1 MFTRGEYQD
10 TSGTY
15 GVIVNREKTNIE
27 VLLIESGSVIS
38 AFKHDDTGDYSFANV
53 RAHDA
58 ERLISNGIRGCTSK
72 NGNAIPFDLG
82 TSIMHEFI
90 RTKIEYIVEL
100 YNGELVGAEIKD
112 EQKSKYL
119 RLEYMKDQSFKI
131 PAIPYVKLTAEKKK
145 KKSADI
151 DDMTVED
158 SVTVRSVS
166 EIALEKEDVSWLK
179 GKKYYIVND
188 DAQAEK
194 LFKQLESYNGPI
206 AYDTETTG
214 LKINCFGKI
223 NSVYQRNLEKY
234 NAEHPDD
241 TIRADRMVGIIFCV
255 EEDVSYYFP
264 AFNRKFKNL
273 YQDVN
278 SPERIAAINN
288 IKARYTVGDLAVQHD
303 DDMYNYVTKT
313 PAEEFRNDV
322 VLMERVRNILEKG
335 HIVGHNGTFDWKV
348 GYQYGIDTNFKD
360 DTMIMH
366 QLMYKFRSTTSNRG
380 ESSALKYLEKREF
393 GMDAWELE
401 DFFPDFKED
410 NSGLTRGAKKKGSK
424 IDFSYMDYDGTRVYA
439 PTDGDATFKLFVKY
453 KTDMMQNH
461 KDMEY
466 IYQVE
471 MIVSSCIAYME
482 FYGHRLDE
490 RMINGA
496 RASTQAEV
504 LCIESEIRDLVGYRS
519 EKEKE
524 LYEKLSEQRAVYKDA
539 DASGDRDAINK
550 AISEM
555 EVTCKELRGV
565 IDGDEEHPLNLAAP
579 GQVATLFYDILKIP
593 NPNTEGKK
601 SVAKRE
607 LKALLKERN
616 ADGTPKYP
624 VVHMYSEYKKQD
636 TLVTKFFDNLQYFQ
650 YPGGY
655 IFSSYGQIAAATG
668 RMSCVD
674 ENTLVTTVGG
684 YKKIKDIKVG
694 DLVYCYDSNNNID
707 IKPVTKVIDQGY
719 KDCIELTWKSSG
731 KDMTGKLVCTPDHKI
746 LSKDYGWVRADKID
760 NDNGIYEIDRN
771 HKSLINVHTGI
782 SSTKCGVHHVYD
794 IEVEDNHNFIANEI
808 CVHNCS
814 RPNAQ
819 QYPHSVTK
827 MVKPRPG
834 YLMADADYSQI
845 EYRVLTA
852 LAGNEWLAELFS
864 NPDSD
869 YHTLMASLMYEVPY
883 ASVTGDM
890 RKAAKSFNFGIP
902 YGMGFASL
910 AILLTGNSLPASVEE
925 AKIKYE
931 QYFKNQP
938 KTRKFFD
945 TVKEQA
951 QVNKYTETF
960 WHRRRYYSFE
970 DKDGKTN
977 NARKAAA
984 LRQAGNAVIQGCVDG
999 DTLIQ
1004 TKEYGI
1010 VKIKDVVNNHLMVW
1024 DGDKWSNGDIL
1035 YSGKKQ
1041 KCIVTFSNGQKFVCS
1056 PIHKFLVKSSK
1067 GNERFVECKDL
1078 IGSETSTNPH
1088 RVVVNREFCD
1098 SDWKYS
1104 SDMARKFYI
1113 SGGNGSNNVFID
1125 DIGDSFAAGVVLG
1138 RLASDGSIFDRDIGG
1153 SSVRQYIAEHEA
1165 NITPVL
1171 MKYMKNLGAKH
1182 KANQVRSERNERV
1195 DWISVY
1201 SKSLVKEIDDLDV
1214 KHNIPDEIFA
1224 DTEMLRGF
1232 LRGIFDGDGG
1242 ISGKTISLT
1251 FGNQADFDN
1260 MCRQVQKALLFFG
1273 IRSRYYKYSYR
1284 SKITI
1289 KTNDNK
1295 RFLDL
1300 IGFINPDKQ
1309 AAGNKLECKKEE
1321 KLFGRALVVESVE
1334 ITDEY
1339 IDMYDVCNTDE
1350 GYYVADGIIT
1360 HNTAADVFKIS
1371 VARNF
1376 KFIRDNHLLGKILII
1391 NMIHDEQ
1398 LFEIDTRYLNIK
1410 KVITCIGKNMQ
1421 FKIDGFPPLYIG
1433 AGVGASWDDAK
1444 GKDAEIHPTLLEN
1457 WTKEMDSYGIW
1468 VKDPL
1473 PLTDDNMH
1481 FSYDFSTGND
1491 DPNYRKSPDE
1501 WLKML
1506 NDSNMQFRINK
1517 VKDYLMNPE
1526 NKGKVIEPVI
1536 GNLLNLKFK
1545 YGHSKKEG
1553 LTDDQLTK
1561 KCLEEFIKHNGLEG
1575 ICDPADYLTQE
1586 EDNALKNVANSSTSL
1601 ADTED
1606 TDEDTGYDDSDDENG
1621 FTDIDEEG
1629 EFSNTDFIPVDES
1642 DVAYGCTVQDL
1653 IQTFGNFVS
1662 KSRRICGIDMRN
1674 VSAVKADAIVD
1685 YLYEHVCDDD
1695 APGAM
1700 EIMFLQDC
1708 NILKRTGVFVN
1719 NIDGSEVEKRL
1730 RNASA
1735 KYDFDER
1742 VQ

>member
-194 LFKQLESYNGPI
+194 LFKQLESYSGPI

-214 LKINCFGKI
+214 LKVNCFGKI

-313 PAEEFRNDV
+313 SAEEFRNDV

-519 EKEKE
+519 DKEKE
-524 LYEKLSEQRAVYKDA
+524 LYEKLSEQREVYKDA

-555 EVTCKELRGV
+555 EATCKELRGV
-565 IDGDEEHPLNLAAP
+565 IDSDEEHPLNLAAP
-579 GQVATLFYDILKIP
+579 GQVATLFYDVLKIP

-668 RMSCVD
+668 RMS
-674 ENTLVTTVGG
+674 
-684 YKKIKDIKVG
+684 
-694 DLVYCYDSNNNID
+694 
-707 IKPVTKVIDQGY
+707 
-719 KDCIELTWKSSG
+719 
-731 KDMTGKLVCTPDHKI
+731 
-746 LSKDYGWVRADKID
+746 
-760 NDNGIYEIDRN
+760 
-771 HKSLINVHTGI
+771 
-782 SSTKCGVHHVYD
+782 
-794 IEVEDNHNFIANEI
+794 
-808 CVHNCS
+808 CS

-984 LRQAGNAVIQGCVDG
+984 LRQAGNAVIQGCLDG

-1088 RVVVNREFCD
+1088 RVVVNREFCN
-1098 SDWKYS
+1098 SDWKYN
-1104 SDMARKFYI
+1104 SDMARKLYA

-1171 MKYMKNLGAKH
+1171 MKYMKNLGAKY
-1182 KANQVRSERNERV
+1182 KINQVRPERNERV
-1195 DWISVY
+1195 DWINVY
-1201 SKSLVKEIDDLDV
+1201 SKSLVSEIGDLDI
-1214 KHNIPDEIFA
+1214 KHTISDEIFA

-1251 FGNQADFDN
+1251 FGTQADFDN
-1260 MCRQVQKALLFFG
+1260 MCRQVQKALMFFG
-1273 IRSRYYKYSYR
+1273 IRSRYYKYNYR

-1300 IGFINPDKQ
+1300 IGFINTDKQ
-1309 AAGNKLECKKEE
+1309 TAGNKLECKKEE

-1339 IDMYDVCNTDE
+1339 IDMYDVCNTDG

-1473 PLTDDNMH
+1473 PLTDENMH
-1481 FSYDFSTGND
+1481 FSYDFNTGNEN
-1491 DPNYRKSPDE
+1491 PNYRKSPDE

-1526 NKGKVIEPVI
+1526 SKGKVIEPVI

-1606 TDEDTGYDDSDDENG
+1606 TDEDAGYDDSDDENS

-1708 NILKRTGVFVN
+1708 NILKRTGIYVN

>member
-194 LFKQLESYNGPI
+194 LFKQLENYNGPI

-273 YQDVN
+273 YQDVD

-524 LYEKLSEQRAVYKDA
+524 LYEKLSGQREVYKDA

-668 RMSCVD
+668 RMS
-674 ENTLVTTVGG
+674 
-684 YKKIKDIKVG
+684 
-694 DLVYCYDSNNNID
+694 
-707 IKPVTKVIDQGY
+707 
-719 KDCIELTWKSSG
+719 
-731 KDMTGKLVCTPDHKI
+731 
-746 LSKDYGWVRADKID
+746 
-760 NDNGIYEIDRN
+760 
-771 HKSLINVHTGI
+771 
-782 SSTKCGVHHVYD
+782 
-794 IEVEDNHNFIANEI
+794 
-808 CVHNCS
+808 CS

-984 LRQAGNAVIQGCVDG
+984 LRQAGNAVIQGCERG

-1010 VKIKDVVNNHLMVW
+1010 VQVQDVVNQHLHVW
-1024 DGDKWSNGDIL
+1024 NGEKWTNGDIL

-1041 KCIVTFSNGQKFVCS
+1041 KCIITFTNGQQFVCS
-1056 PIHKFLVKSSK
+1056 PIHKFLVRSHR
-1067 GNERFVECKDL
+1067 GAERFVECQDL
-1078 IGSETSTNPH
+1078 LTKQNSKNPH
-1088 RVVVNREFCD
+1088 RIVITRKYEP

-1104 SDMARKFYI
+1104 SDWAREKYTSKSF
-1113 SGGNGSNNVFID
+1113 GAKNVFID
-1125 DIGDSFAAGVVLG
+1125 NIGDSFKAGVVLG
-1138 RLASDGSIFDRDIGG
+1138 RLASDGNIVNTSNIHV
-1153 SSVRQYIAEHEA
+1153 VRQIIAEHE
-1165 NITPVL
+1165 
-1171 MKYMKNLGAKH
+1171 M
-1182 KANQVRSERNERV
+1182 
-1195 DWISVY
+1195 SVY
-1201 SKSLVKEIDDLDV
+1201 DVLKEYMEPLGTTEYDVGIREGRTQDIIQLKAHSKSLASEVSELDIKHQIPKEV
-1214 KHNIPDEIFA
+1214 FQ

-1232 LRGIFDGDGG
+1232 LRGLFDGDGG

-1251 FGNQADFDN
+1251 FGTQADFDN

-1273 IRSRYYKYSYR
+1273 VRSRYYKYDYR

-1289 KTNDNK
+1289 KTNDNQK
-1295 RFLDL
+1295 FLDT
-1300 IGFINPDKQ
+1300 IGFINPEKQ
-1309 AAGNKLECKKEE
+1309 EKGRSLECVKDEHV
-1321 KLFGRALVVESVE
+1321 FGQILIPESVE

-1606 TDEDTGYDDSDDENG
+1606 TDEDAGYDDSDDENG

-1708 NILKRTGVFVN
+1708 NILKRTGIFVN

>member
-214 LKINCFGKI
+214 LKFNCFGKI

-273 YQDVN
+273 YQDVD

-524 LYEKLSEQRAVYKDA
+524 LYEKLSEQREVYKNA

-668 RMSCVD
+668 RMS
-674 ENTLVTTVGG
+674 
-684 YKKIKDIKVG
+684 
-694 DLVYCYDSNNNID
+694 
-707 IKPVTKVIDQGY
+707 
-719 KDCIELTWKSSG
+719 
-731 KDMTGKLVCTPDHKI
+731 
-746 LSKDYGWVRADKID
+746 
-760 NDNGIYEIDRN
+760 
-771 HKSLINVHTGI
+771 
-782 SSTKCGVHHVYD
+782 
-794 IEVEDNHNFIANEI
+794 
-808 CVHNCS
+808 CS

-984 LRQAGNAVIQGCVDG
+984 LRQAGNAVIQG
-999 DTLIQ
+999 
-1004 TKEYGI
+1004 
-1010 VKIKDVVNNHLMVW
+1010 
-1024 DGDKWSNGDIL
+1024 
-1035 YSGKKQ
+1035 
-1041 KCIVTFSNGQKFVCS
+1041 
-1056 PIHKFLVKSSK
+1056 
-1067 GNERFVECKDL
+1067 
-1078 IGSETSTNPH
+1078 
-1088 RVVVNREFCD
+1088 
-1098 SDWKYS
+1098 
-1104 SDMARKFYI
+1104 
-1113 SGGNGSNNVFID
+1113 
-1125 DIGDSFAAGVVLG
+1125 
-1138 RLASDGSIFDRDIGG
+1138 
-1153 SSVRQYIAEHEA
+1153 
-1165 NITPVL
+1165 
-1171 MKYMKNLGAKH
+1171 
-1182 KANQVRSERNERV
+1182 
-1195 DWISVY
+1195 
-1201 SKSLVKEIDDLDV
+1201 
-1214 KHNIPDEIFA
+1214 
-1224 DTEMLRGF
+1224 
-1232 LRGIFDGDGG
+1232 
-1242 ISGKTISLT
+1242 
-1251 FGNQADFDN
+1251 
-1260 MCRQVQKALLFFG
+1260 
-1273 IRSRYYKYSYR
+1273 
-1284 SKITI
+1284 
-1289 KTNDNK
+1289 
-1295 RFLDL
+1295 
-1300 IGFINPDKQ
+1300 
-1309 AAGNKLECKKEE
+1309 
-1321 KLFGRALVVESVE
+1321 
-1334 ITDEY
+1334 
-1339 IDMYDVCNTDE
+1339 
-1350 GYYVADGIIT
+1350 
-1360 HNTAADVFKIS
+1360 TAADVFKIS

-1517 VKDYLMNPE
+1517 VKDYLLNPE

-1606 TDEDTGYDDSDDENG
+1606 TDEDAGYDDSDDENG

-1708 NILKRTGVFVN
+1708 NILKRTGIFVN

>member
-273 YQDVN
+273 YQDVD

-393 GMDAWELE
+393 GMDTWELE

-668 RMSCVD
+668 RMSC
-674 ENTLVTTVGG
+674 
-684 YKKIKDIKVG
+684 
-694 DLVYCYDSNNNID
+694 
-707 IKPVTKVIDQGY
+707 
-719 KDCIELTWKSSG
+719 
-731 KDMTGKLVCTPDHKI
+731 
-746 LSKDYGWVRADKID
+746 
-760 NDNGIYEIDRN
+760 
-771 HKSLINVHTGI
+771 
-782 SSTKCGVHHVYD
+782 
-794 IEVEDNHNFIANEI
+794 
-808 CVHNCS
+808 S

-999 DTLIQ
+999 DTVIE
-1004 TKEYGI
+1004 TKTFGKT
-1010 VKIKDVVNNHLMVW
+1010 KIKDVCGYSGEVW
-1024 DGDKWSNGDIL
+1024 NGSEWTHGDVL

-1041 KCIVTFSNGQKFVCS
+1041 KCIISLSNGHKFICS
-1056 PIHKFLVKSSK
+1056 PIHKFLTGSDAKNIDSYT
-1067 GNERFVECKDL
+1067 ECKDL
-1078 IGSETSTNPH
+1078 VVGTKLKCDNNST
-1088 RVVVNREFCD
+1088 VEVL
-1098 SDWKYS
+1098 
-1104 SDMARKFYI
+1104 
-1113 SGGNGSNNVFID
+1113 NVD
-1125 DIGDSFAAGVVLG
+1125 
-1138 RLASDGSIFDRDIGG
+1138 
-1153 SSVRQYIAEHEA
+1153 
-1165 NITPVL
+1165 
-1171 MKYMKNLGAKH
+1171 
-1182 KANQVRSERNERV
+1182 
-1195 DWISVY
+1195 
-1201 SKSLVKEIDDLDV
+1201 
-1214 KHNIPDEIFA
+1214 
-1224 DTEMLRGF
+1224 
-1232 LRGIFDGDGG
+1232 
-1242 ISGKTISLT
+1242 
-1251 FGNQADFDN
+1251 
-1260 MCRQVQKALLFFG
+1260 
-1273 IRSRYYKYSYR
+1273 
-1284 SKITI
+1284 
-1289 KTNDNK
+1289 
-1295 RFLDL
+1295 
-1300 IGFINPDKQ
+1300 
-1309 AAGNKLECKKEE
+1309 
-1321 KLFGRALVVESVE
+1321 

-1339 IDMYDVCNTDE
+1339 IDMYDVCNTDC

-1606 TDEDTGYDDSDDENG
+1606 TDEDAGYDDSDDENG

-1708 NILKRTGVFVN
+1708 NILKRTGIFVN

>member
-273 YQDVN
+273 YQDVD

-668 RMSCVD
+668 RMSC
-674 ENTLVTTVGG
+674 
-684 YKKIKDIKVG
+684 
-694 DLVYCYDSNNNID
+694 
-707 IKPVTKVIDQGY
+707 
-719 KDCIELTWKSSG
+719 
-731 KDMTGKLVCTPDHKI
+731 
-746 LSKDYGWVRADKID
+746 
-760 NDNGIYEIDRN
+760 
-771 HKSLINVHTGI
+771 
-782 SSTKCGVHHVYD
+782 
-794 IEVEDNHNFIANEI
+794 
-808 CVHNCS
+808 S

-1182 KANQVRSERNERV
+1182 KVNQVRSERNERV

-1251 FGNQADFDN
+1251 FGNQDDFDN

-1300 IGFINPDKQ
+1300 IGFINLDKQ

-1339 IDMYDVCNTDE
+1339 IDMYDVCNTDG

-1517 VKDYLMNPE
+1517 VKDYLLNPE

-1606 TDEDTGYDDSDDENG
+1606 TDEDAGYDDSDDENG

-1708 NILKRTGVFVN
+1708 NILKRTGIFVN

>member
-288 IKARYTVGDLAVQHD
+288 IKSRYTVGDLAVQHD

-524 LYEKLSEQRAVYKDA
+524 LYEKLSEQREVYKNA

-668 RMSCVD
+668 RMS
-674 ENTLVTTVGG
+674 
-684 YKKIKDIKVG
+684 
-694 DLVYCYDSNNNID
+694 
-707 IKPVTKVIDQGY
+707 
-719 KDCIELTWKSSG
+719 
-731 KDMTGKLVCTPDHKI
+731 
-746 LSKDYGWVRADKID
+746 
-760 NDNGIYEIDRN
+760 
-771 HKSLINVHTGI
+771 
-782 SSTKCGVHHVYD
+782 
-794 IEVEDNHNFIANEI
+794 
-808 CVHNCS
+808 CS

-1078 IGSETSTNPH
+1078 LGSETSTNPH

-1104 SDMARKFYI
+1104 SDTARKFYT

-1171 MKYMKNLGAKH
+1171 IKYMKNLGAKH
-1182 KANQVRSERNERV
+1182 KVNQVRSERNERV

-1214 KHNIPDEIFA
+1214 KHTIPDEIFA

-1491 DPNYRKSPDE
+1491 DPNCRKSPDE

-1606 TDEDTGYDDSDDENG
+1606 TDEDAGYDDSDDENG

-1708 NILKRTGVFVN
+1708 NILKRTGIFVN

>member
-194 LFKQLESYNGPI
+194 LFKQLENYNGPI

-273 YQDVN
+273 YQDVD

-731 KDMTGKLVCTPDHKI
+731 KNMTGKLVCTPDHKI

-984 LRQAGNAVIQGCVDG
+984 LRQAGNAVIQG
-999 DTLIQ
+999 
-1004 TKEYGI
+1004 
-1010 VKIKDVVNNHLMVW
+1010 
-1024 DGDKWSNGDIL
+1024 
-1035 YSGKKQ
+1035 
-1041 KCIVTFSNGQKFVCS
+1041 
-1056 PIHKFLVKSSK
+1056 
-1067 GNERFVECKDL
+1067 
-1078 IGSETSTNPH
+1078 
-1088 RVVVNREFCD
+1088 
-1098 SDWKYS
+1098 
-1104 SDMARKFYI
+1104 
-1113 SGGNGSNNVFID
+1113 
-1125 DIGDSFAAGVVLG
+1125 
-1138 RLASDGSIFDRDIGG
+1138 
-1153 SSVRQYIAEHEA
+1153 
-1165 NITPVL
+1165 
-1171 MKYMKNLGAKH
+1171 
-1182 KANQVRSERNERV
+1182 
-1195 DWISVY
+1195 
-1201 SKSLVKEIDDLDV
+1201 
-1214 KHNIPDEIFA
+1214 
-1224 DTEMLRGF
+1224 
-1232 LRGIFDGDGG
+1232 
-1242 ISGKTISLT
+1242 
-1251 FGNQADFDN
+1251 
-1260 MCRQVQKALLFFG
+1260 
-1273 IRSRYYKYSYR
+1273 
-1284 SKITI
+1284 
-1289 KTNDNK
+1289 
-1295 RFLDL
+1295 
-1300 IGFINPDKQ
+1300 
-1309 AAGNKLECKKEE
+1309 
-1321 KLFGRALVVESVE
+1321 
-1334 ITDEY
+1334 
-1339 IDMYDVCNTDE
+1339 
-1350 GYYVADGIIT
+1350 
-1360 HNTAADVFKIS
+1360 TAADVFKIS

-1457 WTKEMDSYGIW
+1457 WTKEMDNYGIW

-1606 TDEDTGYDDSDDENG
+1606 TDEDAGYDDSDDENG

>member
-15 GVIVNREKTNIE
+15 GVIVNREKANIE
-27 VLLIESGSVIS
+27 LLLIESGSVIS

-194 LFKQLESYNGPI
+194 LFKQLESYSGPI

-214 LKINCFGKI
+214 LKVNCFGKI

-273 YQDVN
+273 YQDVD

-424 IDFSYMDYDGTRVYA
+424 IDFSYMDYDGARVYA

-519 EKEKE
+519 DKEKE
-524 LYEKLSEQRAVYKDA
+524 LYGKLSEQREVYKDA

-555 EVTCKELRGV
+555 EATCKELRGV
-565 IDGDEEHPLNLAAP
+565 IDTDEEHPLNLAAP
-579 GQVATLFYDILKIP
+579 GQVATLFYDVLKIP

-668 RMSCVD
+668 RMSC
-674 ENTLVTTVGG
+674 
-684 YKKIKDIKVG
+684 
-694 DLVYCYDSNNNID
+694 
-707 IKPVTKVIDQGY
+707 
-719 KDCIELTWKSSG
+719 
-731 KDMTGKLVCTPDHKI
+731 
-746 LSKDYGWVRADKID
+746 
-760 NDNGIYEIDRN
+760 
-771 HKSLINVHTGI
+771 
-782 SSTKCGVHHVYD
+782 
-794 IEVEDNHNFIANEI
+794 
-808 CVHNCS
+808 S

-852 LAGNEWLAELFS
+852 LAGNEWLAKLFS

-910 AILLTGNSLPASVEE
+910 AILLTGNSLPASIEE

-984 LRQAGNAVIQGCVDG
+984 LRQAGNAVIQG
-999 DTLIQ
+999 
-1004 TKEYGI
+1004 
-1010 VKIKDVVNNHLMVW
+1010 
-1024 DGDKWSNGDIL
+1024 
-1035 YSGKKQ
+1035 
-1041 KCIVTFSNGQKFVCS
+1041 
-1056 PIHKFLVKSSK
+1056 
-1067 GNERFVECKDL
+1067 
-1078 IGSETSTNPH
+1078 
-1088 RVVVNREFCD
+1088 
-1098 SDWKYS
+1098 
-1104 SDMARKFYI
+1104 
-1113 SGGNGSNNVFID
+1113 
-1125 DIGDSFAAGVVLG
+1125 
-1138 RLASDGSIFDRDIGG
+1138 
-1153 SSVRQYIAEHEA
+1153 
-1165 NITPVL
+1165 
-1171 MKYMKNLGAKH
+1171 
-1182 KANQVRSERNERV
+1182 
-1195 DWISVY
+1195 
-1201 SKSLVKEIDDLDV
+1201 
-1214 KHNIPDEIFA
+1214 
-1224 DTEMLRGF
+1224 
-1232 LRGIFDGDGG
+1232 
-1242 ISGKTISLT
+1242 
-1251 FGNQADFDN
+1251 
-1260 MCRQVQKALLFFG
+1260 
-1273 IRSRYYKYSYR
+1273 
-1284 SKITI
+1284 
-1289 KTNDNK
+1289 
-1295 RFLDL
+1295 
-1300 IGFINPDKQ
+1300 
-1309 AAGNKLECKKEE
+1309 
-1321 KLFGRALVVESVE
+1321 
-1334 ITDEY
+1334 
-1339 IDMYDVCNTDE
+1339 
-1350 GYYVADGIIT
+1350 
-1360 HNTAADVFKIS
+1360 TAADVFKIS

-1481 FSYDFSTGND
+1481 FSYDFSTGNE

-1517 VKDYLMNPE
+1517 VKDYLLNPE
-1526 NKGKVIEPVI
+1526 SKGKVIEPVI

-1606 TDEDTGYDDSDDENG
+1606 TDEDAGYDDGDDENS

-1708 NILKRTGVFVN
+1708 NILKRTGIFVN

>member
-194 LFKQLESYNGPI
+194 LFKQLENYNGPI

-273 YQDVN
+273 YQDVD

-524 LYEKLSEQRAVYKDA
+524 LYEKLSGQREVYKDA

-668 RMSCVD
+668 RMS
-674 ENTLVTTVGG
+674 
-684 YKKIKDIKVG
+684 
-694 DLVYCYDSNNNID
+694 
-707 IKPVTKVIDQGY
+707 
-719 KDCIELTWKSSG
+719 
-731 KDMTGKLVCTPDHKI
+731 
-746 LSKDYGWVRADKID
+746 
-760 NDNGIYEIDRN
+760 
-771 HKSLINVHTGI
+771 
-782 SSTKCGVHHVYD
+782 
-794 IEVEDNHNFIANEI
+794 
-808 CVHNCS
+808 CS

-984 LRQAGNAVIQGCVDG
+984 LRQAGNAVIQG
-999 DTLIQ
+999 
-1004 TKEYGI
+1004 
-1010 VKIKDVVNNHLMVW
+1010 
-1024 DGDKWSNGDIL
+1024 
-1035 YSGKKQ
+1035 
-1041 KCIVTFSNGQKFVCS
+1041 
-1056 PIHKFLVKSSK
+1056 
-1067 GNERFVECKDL
+1067 
-1078 IGSETSTNPH
+1078 
-1088 RVVVNREFCD
+1088 
-1098 SDWKYS
+1098 
-1104 SDMARKFYI
+1104 
-1113 SGGNGSNNVFID
+1113 
-1125 DIGDSFAAGVVLG
+1125 
-1138 RLASDGSIFDRDIGG
+1138 
-1153 SSVRQYIAEHEA
+1153 
-1165 NITPVL
+1165 
-1171 MKYMKNLGAKH
+1171 
-1182 KANQVRSERNERV
+1182 
-1195 DWISVY
+1195 
-1201 SKSLVKEIDDLDV
+1201 
-1214 KHNIPDEIFA
+1214 
-1224 DTEMLRGF
+1224 
-1232 LRGIFDGDGG
+1232 
-1242 ISGKTISLT
+1242 
-1251 FGNQADFDN
+1251 
-1260 MCRQVQKALLFFG
+1260 
-1273 IRSRYYKYSYR
+1273 
-1284 SKITI
+1284 
-1289 KTNDNK
+1289 
-1295 RFLDL
+1295 
-1300 IGFINPDKQ
+1300 
-1309 AAGNKLECKKEE
+1309 
-1321 KLFGRALVVESVE
+1321 
-1334 ITDEY
+1334 
-1339 IDMYDVCNTDE
+1339 
-1350 GYYVADGIIT
+1350 
-1360 HNTAADVFKIS
+1360 TAADVFKIS

-1517 VKDYLMNPE
+1517 VKDYLLNPE

-1606 TDEDTGYDDSDDENG
+1606 TDEDAGYDDSDDENG

-1708 NILKRTGVFVN
+1708 NILKRTGIFVN

>member
-112 EQKSKYL
+112 DQKSKYL

-273 YQDVN
+273 YQDVD

-524 LYEKLSEQRAVYKDA
+524 LYEKLSGQREVYKDA

-668 RMSCVD
+668 RMS
-674 ENTLVTTVGG
+674 
-684 YKKIKDIKVG
+684 
-694 DLVYCYDSNNNID
+694 
-707 IKPVTKVIDQGY
+707 
-719 KDCIELTWKSSG
+719 
-731 KDMTGKLVCTPDHKI
+731 
-746 LSKDYGWVRADKID
+746 
-760 NDNGIYEIDRN
+760 
-771 HKSLINVHTGI
+771 
-782 SSTKCGVHHVYD
+782 
-794 IEVEDNHNFIANEI
+794 
-808 CVHNCS
+808 CS

-984 LRQAGNAVIQGCVDG
+984 LRQAGNAVIQG
-999 DTLIQ
+999 
-1004 TKEYGI
+1004 
-1010 VKIKDVVNNHLMVW
+1010 
-1024 DGDKWSNGDIL
+1024 
-1035 YSGKKQ
+1035 
-1041 KCIVTFSNGQKFVCS
+1041 
-1056 PIHKFLVKSSK
+1056 
-1067 GNERFVECKDL
+1067 
-1078 IGSETSTNPH
+1078 
-1088 RVVVNREFCD
+1088 
-1098 SDWKYS
+1098 
-1104 SDMARKFYI
+1104 
-1113 SGGNGSNNVFID
+1113 
-1125 DIGDSFAAGVVLG
+1125 
-1138 RLASDGSIFDRDIGG
+1138 
-1153 SSVRQYIAEHEA
+1153 
-1165 NITPVL
+1165 
-1171 MKYMKNLGAKH
+1171 
-1182 KANQVRSERNERV
+1182 
-1195 DWISVY
+1195 
-1201 SKSLVKEIDDLDV
+1201 
-1214 KHNIPDEIFA
+1214 
-1224 DTEMLRGF
+1224 
-1232 LRGIFDGDGG
+1232 
-1242 ISGKTISLT
+1242 
-1251 FGNQADFDN
+1251 
-1260 MCRQVQKALLFFG
+1260 
-1273 IRSRYYKYSYR
+1273 
-1284 SKITI
+1284 
-1289 KTNDNK
+1289 
-1295 RFLDL
+1295 
-1300 IGFINPDKQ
+1300 
-1309 AAGNKLECKKEE
+1309 
-1321 KLFGRALVVESVE
+1321 
-1334 ITDEY
+1334 
-1339 IDMYDVCNTDE
+1339 
-1350 GYYVADGIIT
+1350 
-1360 HNTAADVFKIS
+1360 TAADVFKIS

-1517 VKDYLMNPE
+1517 VKDYLLNPE

-1606 TDEDTGYDDSDDENG
+1606 TDEDAGYDDSDDENG

-1708 NILKRTGVFVN
+1708 NILKRTGIFVN

>member
-273 YQDVN
+273 YQDVD

-524 LYEKLSEQRAVYKDA
+524 LYEKLSEQREVYKNA

-668 RMSCVD
+668 RMS
-674 ENTLVTTVGG
+674 
-684 YKKIKDIKVG
+684 
-694 DLVYCYDSNNNID
+694 
-707 IKPVTKVIDQGY
+707 
-719 KDCIELTWKSSG
+719 
-731 KDMTGKLVCTPDHKI
+731 
-746 LSKDYGWVRADKID
+746 
-760 NDNGIYEIDRN
+760 
-771 HKSLINVHTGI
+771 
-782 SSTKCGVHHVYD
+782 
-794 IEVEDNHNFIANEI
+794 
-808 CVHNCS
+808 CS

-984 LRQAGNAVIQGCVDG
+984 LRQAGNAVIQG
-999 DTLIQ
+999 
-1004 TKEYGI
+1004 
-1010 VKIKDVVNNHLMVW
+1010 
-1024 DGDKWSNGDIL
+1024 
-1035 YSGKKQ
+1035 
-1041 KCIVTFSNGQKFVCS
+1041 
-1056 PIHKFLVKSSK
+1056 
-1067 GNERFVECKDL
+1067 
-1078 IGSETSTNPH
+1078 
-1088 RVVVNREFCD
+1088 
-1098 SDWKYS
+1098 
-1104 SDMARKFYI
+1104 
-1113 SGGNGSNNVFID
+1113 
-1125 DIGDSFAAGVVLG
+1125 
-1138 RLASDGSIFDRDIGG
+1138 
-1153 SSVRQYIAEHEA
+1153 
-1165 NITPVL
+1165 
-1171 MKYMKNLGAKH
+1171 
-1182 KANQVRSERNERV
+1182 
-1195 DWISVY
+1195 
-1201 SKSLVKEIDDLDV
+1201 
-1214 KHNIPDEIFA
+1214 
-1224 DTEMLRGF
+1224 
-1232 LRGIFDGDGG
+1232 
-1242 ISGKTISLT
+1242 
-1251 FGNQADFDN
+1251 
-1260 MCRQVQKALLFFG
+1260 
-1273 IRSRYYKYSYR
+1273 
-1284 SKITI
+1284 
-1289 KTNDNK
+1289 
-1295 RFLDL
+1295 
-1300 IGFINPDKQ
+1300 
-1309 AAGNKLECKKEE
+1309 
-1321 KLFGRALVVESVE
+1321 
-1334 ITDEY
+1334 
-1339 IDMYDVCNTDE
+1339 
-1350 GYYVADGIIT
+1350 
-1360 HNTAADVFKIS
+1360 TAADVFKIS

-1517 VKDYLMNPE
+1517 VKDYLLNPE

-1606 TDEDTGYDDSDDENG
+1606 TDEDAGYDDSDDENG

-1708 NILKRTGVFVN
+1708 NILKRTGIFVN

>member
-27 VLLIESGSVIS
+27 VLMIESGSVIS

-273 YQDVN
+273 YQDVD

-524 LYEKLSEQRAVYKDA
+524 LYEKLSEQREVYKNA

-668 RMSCVD
+668 RMS
-674 ENTLVTTVGG
+674 
-684 YKKIKDIKVG
+684 
-694 DLVYCYDSNNNID
+694 
-707 IKPVTKVIDQGY
+707 
-719 KDCIELTWKSSG
+719 
-731 KDMTGKLVCTPDHKI
+731 
-746 LSKDYGWVRADKID
+746 
-760 NDNGIYEIDRN
+760 
-771 HKSLINVHTGI
+771 
-782 SSTKCGVHHVYD
+782 
-794 IEVEDNHNFIANEI
+794 
-808 CVHNCS
+808 CS

-984 LRQAGNAVIQGCVDG
+984 LRQAGNAVIQG
-999 DTLIQ
+999 
-1004 TKEYGI
+1004 
-1010 VKIKDVVNNHLMVW
+1010 
-1024 DGDKWSNGDIL
+1024 
-1035 YSGKKQ
+1035 
-1041 KCIVTFSNGQKFVCS
+1041 
-1056 PIHKFLVKSSK
+1056 
-1067 GNERFVECKDL
+1067 
-1078 IGSETSTNPH
+1078 
-1088 RVVVNREFCD
+1088 
-1098 SDWKYS
+1098 
-1104 SDMARKFYI
+1104 
-1113 SGGNGSNNVFID
+1113 
-1125 DIGDSFAAGVVLG
+1125 
-1138 RLASDGSIFDRDIGG
+1138 
-1153 SSVRQYIAEHEA
+1153 
-1165 NITPVL
+1165 
-1171 MKYMKNLGAKH
+1171 
-1182 KANQVRSERNERV
+1182 
-1195 DWISVY
+1195 
-1201 SKSLVKEIDDLDV
+1201 
-1214 KHNIPDEIFA
+1214 
-1224 DTEMLRGF
+1224 
-1232 LRGIFDGDGG
+1232 
-1242 ISGKTISLT
+1242 
-1251 FGNQADFDN
+1251 
-1260 MCRQVQKALLFFG
+1260 
-1273 IRSRYYKYSYR
+1273 
-1284 SKITI
+1284 
-1289 KTNDNK
+1289 
-1295 RFLDL
+1295 
-1300 IGFINPDKQ
+1300 
-1309 AAGNKLECKKEE
+1309 
-1321 KLFGRALVVESVE
+1321 
-1334 ITDEY
+1334 
-1339 IDMYDVCNTDE
+1339 
-1350 GYYVADGIIT
+1350 
-1360 HNTAADVFKIS
+1360 TAADVFKIS

-1517 VKDYLMNPE
+1517 VKDYLLNPE

-1606 TDEDTGYDDSDDENG
+1606 TDEDAGYDDSDDENG

-1708 NILKRTGVFVN
+1708 NILKRTGIFVN

>member
-273 YQDVN
+273 YQDVD

-524 LYEKLSEQRAVYKDA
+524 LYEKLSEQREVYKNA

-668 RMSCVD
+668 RMSC
-674 ENTLVTTVGG
+674 
-684 YKKIKDIKVG
+684 
-694 DLVYCYDSNNNID
+694 
-707 IKPVTKVIDQGY
+707 
-719 KDCIELTWKSSG
+719 
-731 KDMTGKLVCTPDHKI
+731 
-746 LSKDYGWVRADKID
+746 
-760 NDNGIYEIDRN
+760 
-771 HKSLINVHTGI
+771 
-782 SSTKCGVHHVYD
+782 
-794 IEVEDNHNFIANEI
+794 
-808 CVHNCS
+808 S
-814 RPNAQ
+814 RPIAQ

-852 LAGNEWLAELFS
+852 LAGHEWLAELFS

-984 LRQAGNAVIQGCVDG
+984 LRQAGNAVIQG
-999 DTLIQ
+999 
-1004 TKEYGI
+1004 
-1010 VKIKDVVNNHLMVW
+1010 
-1024 DGDKWSNGDIL
+1024 
-1035 YSGKKQ
+1035 
-1041 KCIVTFSNGQKFVCS
+1041 
-1056 PIHKFLVKSSK
+1056 
-1067 GNERFVECKDL
+1067 
-1078 IGSETSTNPH
+1078 
-1088 RVVVNREFCD
+1088 
-1098 SDWKYS
+1098 
-1104 SDMARKFYI
+1104 
-1113 SGGNGSNNVFID
+1113 
-1125 DIGDSFAAGVVLG
+1125 
-1138 RLASDGSIFDRDIGG
+1138 
-1153 SSVRQYIAEHEA
+1153 
-1165 NITPVL
+1165 
-1171 MKYMKNLGAKH
+1171 
-1182 KANQVRSERNERV
+1182 
-1195 DWISVY
+1195 
-1201 SKSLVKEIDDLDV
+1201 
-1214 KHNIPDEIFA
+1214 
-1224 DTEMLRGF
+1224 
-1232 LRGIFDGDGG
+1232 
-1242 ISGKTISLT
+1242 
-1251 FGNQADFDN
+1251 
-1260 MCRQVQKALLFFG
+1260 
-1273 IRSRYYKYSYR
+1273 
-1284 SKITI
+1284 
-1289 KTNDNK
+1289 
-1295 RFLDL
+1295 
-1300 IGFINPDKQ
+1300 
-1309 AAGNKLECKKEE
+1309 
-1321 KLFGRALVVESVE
+1321 
-1334 ITDEY
+1334 
-1339 IDMYDVCNTDE
+1339 
-1350 GYYVADGIIT
+1350 
-1360 HNTAADVFKIS
+1360 TAADVFKIS

-1517 VKDYLMNPE
+1517 VKDYLLNPE

-1606 TDEDTGYDDSDDENG
+1606 TDEDAGYDDSDDENG

-1708 NILKRTGVFVN
+1708 NILKRTGIFVN

>member
-15 GVIVNREKTNIE
+15 GVIVNRDKTNIE

-273 YQDVN
+273 YQDVD

-984 LRQAGNAVIQGCVDG
+984 LRQAGNAVIQGCVYG
-999 DTLIQ
+999 DTVIE
-1004 TKEYGI
+1004 TKTFGKT
-1010 VKIKDVVNNHLMVW
+1010 KIKDICGYSGEVW
-1024 DGDKWSNGDIL
+1024 NGSEWTHGDVL

-1041 KCIVTFSNGQKFVCS
+1041 KCVISLSNGHKFICS
-1056 PIHKFLVKSSK
+1056 PIHKFLTGSDAKNIDSYT
-1067 GNERFVECKDL
+1067 ECKDL
-1078 IGSETSTNPH
+1078 VVGTKLKCDNNST
-1088 RVVVNREFCD
+1088 VE
-1098 SDWKYS
+1098 
-1104 SDMARKFYI
+1104 
-1113 SGGNGSNNVFID
+1113 
-1125 DIGDSFAAGVVLG
+1125 VL
-1138 RLASDGSIFDRDIGG
+1138 
-1153 SSVRQYIAEHEA
+1153 
-1165 NITPVL
+1165 N
-1171 MKYMKNLGAKH
+1171 
-1182 KANQVRSERNERV
+1182 
-1195 DWISVY
+1195 
-1201 SKSLVKEIDDLDV
+1201 
-1214 KHNIPDEIFA
+1214 
-1224 DTEMLRGF
+1224 
-1232 LRGIFDGDGG
+1232 
-1242 ISGKTISLT
+1242 
-1251 FGNQADFDN
+1251 
-1260 MCRQVQKALLFFG
+1260 
-1273 IRSRYYKYSYR
+1273 
-1284 SKITI
+1284 
-1289 KTNDNK
+1289 
-1295 RFLDL
+1295 
-1300 IGFINPDKQ
+1300 
-1309 AAGNKLECKKEE
+1309 
-1321 KLFGRALVVESVE
+1321 VE

-1339 IDMYDVCNTDE
+1339 IDMYDVCNTDC
-1350 GYYVADGIIT
+1350 GYYIADGIIT

-1491 DPNYRKSPDE
+1491 DPNCRKSPDE

-1517 VKDYLMNPE
+1517 VKDYLLNPE

-1606 TDEDTGYDDSDDENG
+1606 TDEDAGYDDSDDENG

-1708 NILKRTGVFVN
+1708 NILKRTGIFVN

>member
-273 YQDVN
+273 YQDVD

-519 EKEKE
+519 DKEKE

-555 EVTCKELRGV
+555 EVTCRELRGV

-668 RMSCVD
+668 RMS
-674 ENTLVTTVGG
+674 
-684 YKKIKDIKVG
+684 
-694 DLVYCYDSNNNID
+694 
-707 IKPVTKVIDQGY
+707 
-719 KDCIELTWKSSG
+719 
-731 KDMTGKLVCTPDHKI
+731 
-746 LSKDYGWVRADKID
+746 
-760 NDNGIYEIDRN
+760 
-771 HKSLINVHTGI
+771 
-782 SSTKCGVHHVYD
+782 
-794 IEVEDNHNFIANEI
+794 
-808 CVHNCS
+808 CS

-984 LRQAGNAVIQGCVDG
+984 LRQAGNAVIQGCERG

-1010 VKIKDVVNNHLMVW
+1010 VQVQDVVNQHLHVW
-1024 DGDKWSNGDIL
+1024 NGEKWTNGDIL

-1041 KCIVTFSNGQKFVCS
+1041 KCIITFTNGQQFVCS

-1067 GNERFVECKDL
+1067 GNERFVECQDL
-1078 IGSETSTNPH
+1078 LTKQNSKNPH
-1088 RVVVNREFCD
+1088 RIVITRKYEP

-1104 SDMARKFYI
+1104 SDWAREKYT
-1113 SGGNGSNNVFID
+1113 SKSLGAKNVFID
-1125 DIGDSFAAGVVLG
+1125 NIGDSFKAGVVLG
-1138 RLASDGSIFDRDIGG
+1138 RLASDGNIVNTSNNHV
-1153 SSVRQYIAEHEA
+1153 VRQIIAEHE
-1165 NITPVL
+1165 
-1171 MKYMKNLGAKH
+1171 M
-1182 KANQVRSERNERV
+1182 
-1195 DWISVY
+1195 SVY
-1201 SKSLVKEIDDLDV
+1201 DVLKEYMEPLGTTEYDVGIREGRTQDIIQLKAHSKSLASEVSELDIKNQIPKEV
-1214 KHNIPDEIFA
+1214 FQ

-1232 LRGIFDGDGG
+1232 LRGLFDGDGG

-1251 FGNQADFDN
+1251 FGTQADFEP
-1260 MCRQVQKALLFFG
+1260 MCRQIQKALLFFG
-1273 IRSRYYKYSYR
+1273 VRSRYYKYDYR

-1289 KTNDNK
+1289 KTNDNQK
-1295 RFLDL
+1295 FLDM
-1300 IGFINPDKQ
+1300 IGFINPEKQ
-1309 AAGNKLECKKEE
+1309 EKGRSLECVKDEHV
-1321 KLFGRALVVESVE
+1321 FGQILIPESVE

-1457 WTKEMDSYGIW
+1457 WTKEMNSYGIW

-1606 TDEDTGYDDSDDENG
+1606 TDEDAGYDDSDDENG

-1708 NILKRTGVFVN
+1708 NILKRTGIFVN

>member
-273 YQDVN
+273 YQDVD

-393 GMDAWELE
+393 GMDAWVLE

-524 LYEKLSEQRAVYKDA
+524 LYEKLSEQREVYKNA

-668 RMSCVD
+668 RMS
-674 ENTLVTTVGG
+674 
-684 YKKIKDIKVG
+684 
-694 DLVYCYDSNNNID
+694 
-707 IKPVTKVIDQGY
+707 
-719 KDCIELTWKSSG
+719 
-731 KDMTGKLVCTPDHKI
+731 
-746 LSKDYGWVRADKID
+746 
-760 NDNGIYEIDRN
+760 
-771 HKSLINVHTGI
+771 
-782 SSTKCGVHHVYD
+782 
-794 IEVEDNHNFIANEI
+794 
-808 CVHNCS
+808 CS

-984 LRQAGNAVIQGCVDG
+984 LRQAGNAVIQG
-999 DTLIQ
+999 
-1004 TKEYGI
+1004 
-1010 VKIKDVVNNHLMVW
+1010 
-1024 DGDKWSNGDIL
+1024 
-1035 YSGKKQ
+1035 
-1041 KCIVTFSNGQKFVCS
+1041 
-1056 PIHKFLVKSSK
+1056 
-1067 GNERFVECKDL
+1067 
-1078 IGSETSTNPH
+1078 
-1088 RVVVNREFCD
+1088 
-1098 SDWKYS
+1098 
-1104 SDMARKFYI
+1104 
-1113 SGGNGSNNVFID
+1113 
-1125 DIGDSFAAGVVLG
+1125 
-1138 RLASDGSIFDRDIGG
+1138 
-1153 SSVRQYIAEHEA
+1153 
-1165 NITPVL
+1165 
-1171 MKYMKNLGAKH
+1171 
-1182 KANQVRSERNERV
+1182 
-1195 DWISVY
+1195 
-1201 SKSLVKEIDDLDV
+1201 
-1214 KHNIPDEIFA
+1214 
-1224 DTEMLRGF
+1224 
-1232 LRGIFDGDGG
+1232 
-1242 ISGKTISLT
+1242 
-1251 FGNQADFDN
+1251 
-1260 MCRQVQKALLFFG
+1260 
-1273 IRSRYYKYSYR
+1273 
-1284 SKITI
+1284 
-1289 KTNDNK
+1289 
-1295 RFLDL
+1295 
-1300 IGFINPDKQ
+1300 
-1309 AAGNKLECKKEE
+1309 
-1321 KLFGRALVVESVE
+1321 
-1334 ITDEY
+1334 
-1339 IDMYDVCNTDE
+1339 
-1350 GYYVADGIIT
+1350 
-1360 HNTAADVFKIS
+1360 TAADVFKIS

-1517 VKDYLMNPE
+1517 VKDYLLNPE

-1606 TDEDTGYDDSDDENG
+1606 TDEDAGYDDSDDENG

-1708 NILKRTGVFVN
+1708 NILKRTGIFVN

>member
-10 TSGTY
+10 ASGTY
-15 GVIVNREKTNIE
+15 GVIVKREKTNIE

-90 RTKIEYIVEL
+90 RTKIEYIIEL

-112 EQKSKYL
+112 EQKSKYI

-131 PAIPYVKLTAEKKK
+131 PTIPYVKLTAEKKK

-151 DDMTVED
+151 DEMAAED

-194 LFKQLESYNGPI
+194 LFTQLENYSGPI

-214 LKINCFGKI
+214 LKVNCFGKI

-278 SPERIAAINN
+278 SPERIATINN

-524 LYEKLSEQRAVYKDA
+524 LYEKLSEQREVYKDA

-555 EVTCKELRGV
+555 ESTCKELRGV
-565 IDGDEEHPLNLAAP
+565 IDSDEEHPLNLAAP
-579 GQVATLFYDILKIP
+579 GQVATLFYDVLKIP

-616 ADGTPKYP
+616 ADGSPKYP

-731 KDMTGKLVCTPDHKI
+731 KNMTGSLVCTPDHKI
-746 LSKDYGWVRADKID
+746 LSKDYGWVRADKI
-760 NDNGIYEIDRN
+760 NNNNGVHELDKHHVSLVEI
-771 HKSLINVHTGI
+771 HTGI
-782 SSTKCGVHHVYD
+782 SSTKCDVHHVYD
-794 IEVEDNHNFIANEI
+794 IEVEGNHNFIANEI

-984 LRQAGNAVIQGCVDG
+984 LRQAGNAVIQG
-999 DTLIQ
+999 
-1004 TKEYGI
+1004 
-1010 VKIKDVVNNHLMVW
+1010 
-1024 DGDKWSNGDIL
+1024 
-1035 YSGKKQ
+1035 
-1041 KCIVTFSNGQKFVCS
+1041 
-1056 PIHKFLVKSSK
+1056 
-1067 GNERFVECKDL
+1067 
-1078 IGSETSTNPH
+1078 
-1088 RVVVNREFCD
+1088 
-1098 SDWKYS
+1098 
-1104 SDMARKFYI
+1104 
-1113 SGGNGSNNVFID
+1113 
-1125 DIGDSFAAGVVLG
+1125 
-1138 RLASDGSIFDRDIGG
+1138 
-1153 SSVRQYIAEHEA
+1153 
-1165 NITPVL
+1165 
-1171 MKYMKNLGAKH
+1171 
-1182 KANQVRSERNERV
+1182 
-1195 DWISVY
+1195 
-1201 SKSLVKEIDDLDV
+1201 
-1214 KHNIPDEIFA
+1214 
-1224 DTEMLRGF
+1224 
-1232 LRGIFDGDGG
+1232 
-1242 ISGKTISLT
+1242 
-1251 FGNQADFDN
+1251 
-1260 MCRQVQKALLFFG
+1260 
-1273 IRSRYYKYSYR
+1273 
-1284 SKITI
+1284 
-1289 KTNDNK
+1289 
-1295 RFLDL
+1295 
-1300 IGFINPDKQ
+1300 
-1309 AAGNKLECKKEE
+1309 
-1321 KLFGRALVVESVE
+1321 
-1334 ITDEY
+1334 
-1339 IDMYDVCNTDE
+1339 
-1350 GYYVADGIIT
+1350 
-1360 HNTAADVFKIS
+1360 TAADVFKIS

-1481 FSYDFSTGND
+1481 FSYDFNTGNE

-1526 NKGKVIEPVI
+1526 SKGKVIEPVI

-1606 TDEDTGYDDSDDENG
+1606 TDEDAGYDDSDDENS

-1629 EFSNTDFIPVDES
+1629 EFSNTDFVPVDES

-1708 NILKRTGVFVN
+1708 NILKRTGIYVN

>member
-273 YQDVN
+273 YQDVD

-524 LYEKLSEQRAVYKDA
+524 LYEKLSEQREVYKNA
-539 DASGDRDAINK
+539 DASGDRDEINK

-668 RMSCVD
+668 RMS
-674 ENTLVTTVGG
+674 
-684 YKKIKDIKVG
+684 
-694 DLVYCYDSNNNID
+694 
-707 IKPVTKVIDQGY
+707 
-719 KDCIELTWKSSG
+719 
-731 KDMTGKLVCTPDHKI
+731 
-746 LSKDYGWVRADKID
+746 
-760 NDNGIYEIDRN
+760 
-771 HKSLINVHTGI
+771 
-782 SSTKCGVHHVYD
+782 
-794 IEVEDNHNFIANEI
+794 
-808 CVHNCS
+808 CS

-984 LRQAGNAVIQGCVDG
+984 LRQAGNAVIQG
-999 DTLIQ
+999 
-1004 TKEYGI
+1004 
-1010 VKIKDVVNNHLMVW
+1010 
-1024 DGDKWSNGDIL
+1024 
-1035 YSGKKQ
+1035 
-1041 KCIVTFSNGQKFVCS
+1041 
-1056 PIHKFLVKSSK
+1056 
-1067 GNERFVECKDL
+1067 
-1078 IGSETSTNPH
+1078 
-1088 RVVVNREFCD
+1088 
-1098 SDWKYS
+1098 
-1104 SDMARKFYI
+1104 
-1113 SGGNGSNNVFID
+1113 
-1125 DIGDSFAAGVVLG
+1125 
-1138 RLASDGSIFDRDIGG
+1138 
-1153 SSVRQYIAEHEA
+1153 
-1165 NITPVL
+1165 
-1171 MKYMKNLGAKH
+1171 
-1182 KANQVRSERNERV
+1182 
-1195 DWISVY
+1195 
-1201 SKSLVKEIDDLDV
+1201 
-1214 KHNIPDEIFA
+1214 
-1224 DTEMLRGF
+1224 
-1232 LRGIFDGDGG
+1232 
-1242 ISGKTISLT
+1242 
-1251 FGNQADFDN
+1251 
-1260 MCRQVQKALLFFG
+1260 
-1273 IRSRYYKYSYR
+1273 
-1284 SKITI
+1284 
-1289 KTNDNK
+1289 
-1295 RFLDL
+1295 
-1300 IGFINPDKQ
+1300 
-1309 AAGNKLECKKEE
+1309 
-1321 KLFGRALVVESVE
+1321 
-1334 ITDEY
+1334 
-1339 IDMYDVCNTDE
+1339 
-1350 GYYVADGIIT
+1350 
-1360 HNTAADVFKIS
+1360 TAADVFKIS

-1517 VKDYLMNPE
+1517 VKDYLLNPE

-1606 TDEDTGYDDSDDENG
+1606 TDEDAGYDDSDDENG

-1708 NILKRTGVFVN
+1708 NILKRTGIFVN

>member
-194 LFKQLESYNGPI
+194 LFKQLENYNGPI

-273 YQDVN
+273 YQDVD

-674 ENTLVTTVGG
+674 ENTLVTTVDG
-684 YKKIKDIKVG
+684 YKKIKDIKAG

-746 LSKDYGWVRADKID
+746 LSKDYDWVRADKID

-984 LRQAGNAVIQGCVDG
+984 LRQAGNAVIQG
-999 DTLIQ
+999 
-1004 TKEYGI
+1004 
-1010 VKIKDVVNNHLMVW
+1010 
-1024 DGDKWSNGDIL
+1024 
-1035 YSGKKQ
+1035 
-1041 KCIVTFSNGQKFVCS
+1041 
-1056 PIHKFLVKSSK
+1056 
-1067 GNERFVECKDL
+1067 
-1078 IGSETSTNPH
+1078 
-1088 RVVVNREFCD
+1088 
-1098 SDWKYS
+1098 
-1104 SDMARKFYI
+1104 
-1113 SGGNGSNNVFID
+1113 
-1125 DIGDSFAAGVVLG
+1125 
-1138 RLASDGSIFDRDIGG
+1138 
-1153 SSVRQYIAEHEA
+1153 
-1165 NITPVL
+1165 
-1171 MKYMKNLGAKH
+1171 
-1182 KANQVRSERNERV
+1182 
-1195 DWISVY
+1195 
-1201 SKSLVKEIDDLDV
+1201 
-1214 KHNIPDEIFA
+1214 
-1224 DTEMLRGF
+1224 
-1232 LRGIFDGDGG
+1232 
-1242 ISGKTISLT
+1242 
-1251 FGNQADFDN
+1251 
-1260 MCRQVQKALLFFG
+1260 
-1273 IRSRYYKYSYR
+1273 
-1284 SKITI
+1284 
-1289 KTNDNK
+1289 
-1295 RFLDL
+1295 
-1300 IGFINPDKQ
+1300 
-1309 AAGNKLECKKEE
+1309 
-1321 KLFGRALVVESVE
+1321 
-1334 ITDEY
+1334 
-1339 IDMYDVCNTDE
+1339 
-1350 GYYVADGIIT
+1350 
-1360 HNTAADVFKIS
+1360 TAADVFKIS

-1606 TDEDTGYDDSDDENG
+1606 TDEDAGYDDSDDENG

-1629 EFSNTDFIPVDES
+1629 EFSNTDFILVDES

-1708 NILKRTGVFVN
+1708 NILKRTGIFVN

>member
-194 LFKQLESYNGPI
+194 LFKQLESYSGPI

-214 LKINCFGKI
+214 LKVNCFGKI

-273 YQDVN
+273 YQDVD

-519 EKEKE
+519 DKEKE
-524 LYEKLSEQRAVYKDA
+524 LYDKLSEQREVYKDA

-555 EVTCKELRGV
+555 EATCKELRGV
-565 IDGDEEHPLNLAAP
+565 IDTDEEHPLNLAAP
-579 GQVATLFYDILKIP
+579 GQVATLFYDVLKIP

-719 KDCIELTWKSSG
+719 KNCIELTWKSSG
-731 KDMTGKLVCTPDHKI
+731 KNMTGKLVCTPDHKI
-746 LSKDYGWVRADKID
+746 LSKDYGWVRADEIN
-760 NDNGIYEIDRN
+760 NDNGVYEIDRN
-771 HKSLINVHTGI
+771 HERLINVHTGI

-852 LAGNEWLAELFS
+852 LAGNEWLAKLFS

-910 AILLTGNSLPASVEE
+910 AILLTGNSLPASIEE

-984 LRQAGNAVIQGCVDG
+984 LRQAGNAVIQG
-999 DTLIQ
+999 
-1004 TKEYGI
+1004 
-1010 VKIKDVVNNHLMVW
+1010 
-1024 DGDKWSNGDIL
+1024 
-1035 YSGKKQ
+1035 
-1041 KCIVTFSNGQKFVCS
+1041 
-1056 PIHKFLVKSSK
+1056 
-1067 GNERFVECKDL
+1067 
-1078 IGSETSTNPH
+1078 
-1088 RVVVNREFCD
+1088 
-1098 SDWKYS
+1098 
-1104 SDMARKFYI
+1104 
-1113 SGGNGSNNVFID
+1113 
-1125 DIGDSFAAGVVLG
+1125 
-1138 RLASDGSIFDRDIGG
+1138 
-1153 SSVRQYIAEHEA
+1153 
-1165 NITPVL
+1165 
-1171 MKYMKNLGAKH
+1171 
-1182 KANQVRSERNERV
+1182 
-1195 DWISVY
+1195 
-1201 SKSLVKEIDDLDV
+1201 
-1214 KHNIPDEIFA
+1214 
-1224 DTEMLRGF
+1224 
-1232 LRGIFDGDGG
+1232 
-1242 ISGKTISLT
+1242 
-1251 FGNQADFDN
+1251 
-1260 MCRQVQKALLFFG
+1260 
-1273 IRSRYYKYSYR
+1273 
-1284 SKITI
+1284 
-1289 KTNDNK
+1289 
-1295 RFLDL
+1295 
-1300 IGFINPDKQ
+1300 
-1309 AAGNKLECKKEE
+1309 
-1321 KLFGRALVVESVE
+1321 
-1334 ITDEY
+1334 
-1339 IDMYDVCNTDE
+1339 
-1350 GYYVADGIIT
+1350 
-1360 HNTAADVFKIS
+1360 TAADVFKIS

-1481 FSYDFSTGND
+1481 FSYDFSTGNKD
-1491 DPNYRKSPDE
+1491 SNYRKSPDE

-1517 VKDYLMNPE
+1517 VKDYLLNPE
-1526 NKGKVIEPVI
+1526 SKGKVIEPVI

-1606 TDEDTGYDDSDDENG
+1606 TDEDAGYDDSDDENS

-1708 NILKRTGVFVN
+1708 NILKRTGIFVN